1 MAKKRTLNELR
12 QTKEYYVAKQK
23 VLSDG
28 GFDTNEEM
36 KQIAACVKEIE
47 EIDPVQKVLAQQIDE
62 ELKEGVKE
70 MVDKH
75 QEALDKAGAEGSK
88 EYWPD
93 ELEVAKEAIINKIT
107 RDFSDVIFQ
116 MICEEMSKN
125 YLFQSQNYFTDA
137 GYDQFE
143 DEWFEFY
150 HEHHGDIL
158 YEVMKN
164 LFNQP
169 NITN

>member
-1 MAKKRTLNELR
+1 MAKQRTLNELR

-36 KQIAACVKEIE
+36 KQIAECVKEIE
-47 EIDPVQKVLAQQIDE
+47 EIDPVQQVLAQQIDE
-62 ELKEGVKE
+62 EMKECPLDPVEEAKILI
-70 MVDKH
+70 VDK
-75 QEALDKAGAEGSK
+75 
-88 EYWPD
+88 
-93 ELEVAKEAIINKIT
+93 IT
-107 RDFSDVIFQ
+107 KHFQDVMFE

-125 YLFQSQNYFTDA
+125 YVFQSQNYFTDA

-164 LFNQP
+164 TFNQP